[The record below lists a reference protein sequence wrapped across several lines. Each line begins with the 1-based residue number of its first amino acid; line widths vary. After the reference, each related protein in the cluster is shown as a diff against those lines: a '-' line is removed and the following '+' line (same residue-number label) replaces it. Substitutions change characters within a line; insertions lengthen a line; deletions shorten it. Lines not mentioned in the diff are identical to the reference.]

1 MNVYLDIFGYVG
13 MALVLV
19 SMTMTSLKWLR
30 ILNMSGAIIC
40 ATYGILTNTWPT
52 ALLNIGL
59 LIVQMV
65 QLYRLHK
72 QEKQGG

>member
-19 SMTMTSLKWLR
+19 SMMMTSLKWLR